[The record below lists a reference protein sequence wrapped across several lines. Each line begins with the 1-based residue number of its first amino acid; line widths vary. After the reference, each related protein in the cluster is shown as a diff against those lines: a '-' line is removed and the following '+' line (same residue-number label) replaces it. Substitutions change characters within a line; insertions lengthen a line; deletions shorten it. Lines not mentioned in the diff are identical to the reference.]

1 MGESKVQKEFKTSTF
16 ACTQYYMLMT
26 TLSLRNSILS
36 LMLIGGMAVS
46 VNSFAQGRRGGFGGT
61 RQSPSVQQSRT
72 TATERRSN
80 ERATATQSRS
90 SYGRSSATQ
99 SRSSECSTVAPSR
112 TPQGYGRATTSRST
126 ERVTAQPRR
135 YNDVQT
141 GRVTPRSAERNT
153 NPQRYNTG
161 NNANQSVRQQNVGT
175 AERRP
180 GYGTATPQKH
190 SDYTTPQ
197 RYNTGNNA
205 NQSVRQQNVGTAQ
218 RRPGYGTT
226 TPQKRSDN
234 NAFQNG
240 VGNRFDETYRPEG
253 NNGRGDRPNGNNNGN
268 NGNHY
273 GNDRGDRPNGNY
285 GNHYSGHRDYGR
297 DYDGRRPGYHNPHH
311 SNPRGYDNQFNRRYH
326 DYYRHNSWSWSHPCR
341 PPYRPWRPTPWVVHR
356 PVVPAGW
363 VWYSSAPRIYRVLGI
378 QFGTVFS
385 VSINHLFTYGYNID
399 GYYDNVIYLRDVP
412 MLNYSWPNVMLN
424 YAPGGGLASAM
435 FSNSFAFRDL
445 AMYNRLYNTLCGT
458 YGSPVD
464 ARTTPYEGTVS
475 WWGGEG
481 QGYVTLTYYTDQ
493 NGRFYTNLTIGN

>member
-1 MGESKVQKEFKTSTF
+1 
-16 ACTQYYMLMT
+16 MT

-99 SRSSECSTVAPSR
+99 SRSSERSTVAPSR

-153 NPQRYNTG
+153 
-161 NNANQSVRQQNVGT
+161 
-175 AERRP
+175 
-180 GYGTATPQKH
+180 
-190 SDYTTPQ
+190 TPQ

-218 RRPGYGTT
+218 HRPGYGTT

-253 NNGRGDRPNGNNNGN
+253 NNGRDDRPNGN

-493 NGRFYTNLTIGN
+493 NGRFYTNLTIGD

>member
-46 VNSFAQGRRGGFGGT
+46 VNSFAQGRRGGFGGN
-61 RQSPSVQQSRT
+61 RQSPSVQQSRAT
-72 TATERRSN
+72 TSERRS
-80 ERATATQSRS
+80 TAPQSRS
-90 SYGRSSATQ
+90 SYGRSNVTQ
-99 SRSSECSTVAPSR
+99 GRSTA
-112 TPQGYGRATTSRST
+112 TPQRYERAASSSAGR
-126 ERVTAQPRR
+126 TA
-135 YNDVQT
+135 VQAQ
-141 GRVTPRSAERNT
+141 RATPRSAERTTTPSKRSDNT
-153 NPQRYNTG
+153 TPPRYNAGPTQDYRQ
-161 NNANQSVRQQNVGT
+161 QSVGTVQQ
-175 AERRP
+175 RP
-180 GYGTATPQKH
+180 GYGTVTP
-190 SDYTTPQ
+190 P
-197 RYNTGNNA
+197 
-205 NQSVRQQNVGTAQ
+205 
-218 RRPGYGTT
+218 
-226 TPQKRSDN
+226 KRSDN
-234 NAFQNG
+234 SGVQSG
-240 VGNRFDETYRPEG
+240 VGNRYNG
-253 NNGRGDRPNGNNNGN
+253 NHNRGDRPNGNNYGN

-285 GNHYSGHRDYGR
+285 GNNYSGHRDYGR

-326 DYYRHNSWSWSHPCR
+326 DYYRHNSWSWNHPCR

>member
-46 VNSFAQGRRGGFGGT
+46 VNSFAQGRRGGFGGN

-72 TATERRSN
+72 TTSEGRS
-80 ERATATQSRS
+80 TAPQSRS
-90 SYGRSSATQ
+90 SYGRSNVTQ
-99 SRSSECSTVAPSR
+99 GRSTA
-112 TPQGYGRATTSRST
+112 TPQRYERAASSSVGR
-126 ERVTAQPRR
+126 TA
-135 YNDVQT
+135 VQAQ
-141 GRVTPRSAERNT
+141 RATPRSAERTATPSKRSDNT
-153 NPQRYNTG
+153 TPPRYNAGPTQDYRQ
-161 NNANQSVRQQNVGT
+161 QSVGTVQQ
-175 AERRP
+175 RP
-180 GYGTATPQKH
+180 GYGAVTP
-190 SDYTTPQ
+190 P
-197 RYNTGNNA
+197 
-205 NQSVRQQNVGTAQ
+205 
-218 RRPGYGTT
+218 
-226 TPQKRSDN
+226 KRSDN
-234 NAFQNG
+234 SGVQSG
-240 VGNRFDETYRPEG
+240 VGNRYNG
-253 NNGRGDRPNGNNNGN
+253 NHNRGDRPNGNNNGN

-285 GNHYSGHRDYGR
+285 GNHFSGHRDYGR

-464 ARTTPYEGTVS
+464 ACTTPYEGTVS

>member
-1 MGESKVQKEFKTSTF
+1 
-16 ACTQYYMLMT
+16 MT

-61 RQSPSVQQSRT
+61 RQSPSVQQSRAT
-72 TATERRSN
+72 TSERRS
-80 ERATATQSRS
+80 TAPQSRS
-90 SYGRSSATQ
+90 SYGRSNVTQ
-99 SRSSECSTVAPSR
+99 GRSTA
-112 TPQGYGRATTSRST
+112 TPQRYERAASSSAGR
-126 ERVTAQPRR
+126 TA
-135 YNDVQT
+135 VQAQ
-141 GRVTPRSAERNT
+141 RATPRSAERTTTPSKRSDNT
-153 NPQRYNTG
+153 TPPRYNAGPTQDYRQ
-161 NNANQSVRQQNVGT
+161 QSVGTVQQ
-175 AERRP
+175 RP
-180 GYGTATPQKH
+180 GYGTVTP
-190 SDYTTPQ
+190 P
-197 RYNTGNNA
+197 
-205 NQSVRQQNVGTAQ
+205 
-218 RRPGYGTT
+218 
-226 TPQKRSDN
+226 KRSDN
-234 NAFQNG
+234 SGVQSG
-240 VGNRFDETYRPEG
+240 VGNRYNG
-253 NNGRGDRPNGNNNGN
+253 NHNRGDRPNGNNNGN

-326 DYYRHNSWSWSHPCR
+326 DYYRHNSWSWNHPCR

>member
-1 MGESKVQKEFKTSTF
+1 
-16 ACTQYYMLMT
+16 MT

-99 SRSSECSTVAPSR
+99 SRSSERSTVAPSR
-112 TPQGYGRATTSRST
+112 TPQGYGRTTTSRST

-153 NPQRYNTG
+153 
-161 NNANQSVRQQNVGT
+161 
-175 AERRP
+175 
-180 GYGTATPQKH
+180 
-190 SDYTTPQ
+190 TPQ
-197 RYNTGNNA
+197 RYSTGNNA

-273 GNDRGDRPNGNY
+273 GNDRGYRPNGNY

-311 SNPRGYDNQFNRRYH
+311 NNPRGYDNQFNRRYH

>member
-1 MGESKVQKEFKTSTF
+1 
-16 ACTQYYMLMT
+16 MT

-80 ERATATQSRS
+80 ERATATQNRS
-90 SYGRSSATQ
+90 SYGRSSVTQ
-99 SRSSECSTVAPSR
+99 GRSTA
-112 TPQGYGRATTSRST
+112 TPQRYERAASSSVGR
-126 ERVTAQPRR
+126 TA
-135 YNDVQT
+135 VQAQ
-141 GRVTPRSAERNT
+141 RATPRSAERTTTPSKRSDNT
-153 NPQRYNTG
+153 TPPRYNAGPTQDYRQ
-161 NNANQSVRQQNVGT
+161 QSVGTVRQ
-175 AERRP
+175 RP
-180 GYGTATPQKH
+180 GYGTATP
-190 SDYTTPQ
+190 P
-197 RYNTGNNA
+197 
-205 NQSVRQQNVGTAQ
+205 
-218 RRPGYGTT
+218 
-226 TPQKRSDN
+226 KRSDN
-234 NAFQNG
+234 SGVQSG
-240 VGNRFDETYRPEG
+240 VGNRYNG
-253 NNGRGDRPNGNNNGN
+253 NHNRGDRPNGNNNGN

-356 PVVPAGW
+356 PVVPVGW

>member
-1 MGESKVQKEFKTSTF
+1 
-16 ACTQYYMLMT
+16 MT

-46 VNSFAQGRRGGFGGT
+46 VNSFAQGRRGGFGGN
-61 RQSPSVQQSRT
+61 RQSPSVQQSRVT
-72 TATERRSN
+72 TSERCS
-80 ERATATQSRS
+80 TAPQSRS
-90 SYGRSSATQ
+90 SYGRPNVTQ
-99 SRSSECSTVAPSR
+99 GRSTA
-112 TPQGYGRATTSRST
+112 TPQRYERAASSSVGR
-126 ERVTAQPRR
+126 TA
-135 YNDVQT
+135 VQAQ
-141 GRVTPRSAERNT
+141 RATPRSAERTTTPSKRSDNT
-153 NPQRYNTG
+153 TPPRYNAGPTQDYRQ
-161 NNANQSVRQQNVGT
+161 QSVGTVQQ
-175 AERRP
+175 RP
-180 GYGTATPQKH
+180 GYGTVTP
-190 SDYTTPQ
+190 P
-197 RYNTGNNA
+197 
-205 NQSVRQQNVGTAQ
+205 
-218 RRPGYGTT
+218 
-226 TPQKRSDN
+226 KRSDN
-234 NAFQNG
+234 SGVQSG
-240 VGNRFDETYRPEG
+240 VGNRYNG
-253 NNGRGDRPNGNNNGN
+253 NHNRGDRPNGNNYGN

-285 GNHYSGHRDYGR
+285 GNNYSGHRDYGR

-363 VWYSSAPRIYRVLGI
+363 VWYSPAPRIYRVLGI

>member
-99 SRSSECSTVAPSR
+99 SRSSERSTVAPSR

-141 GRVTPRSAERNT
+141 RRVTPRSAERN
-153 NPQRYNTG
+153 
-161 NNANQSVRQQNVGT
+161 
-175 AERRP
+175 
-180 GYGTATPQKH
+180 
-190 SDYTTPQ
+190 TTPQ

-311 SNPRGYDNQFNRRYH
+311 NNPRGYDNQFNRRYH

-475 WWGGEG
+475 WWGGKG
-481 QGYVTLTYYTDQ
+481 QGYVTLTYYSDQ

>member
-36 LMLIGGMAVS
+36 LMLIVGMAVS

-61 RQSPSVQQSRT
+61 RQSPSVQQSRAT
-72 TATERRSN
+72 TSERRS
-80 ERATATQSRS
+80 TAPQSRS
-90 SYGRSSATQ
+90 SYGRSNVTQ
-99 SRSSECSTVAPSR
+99 GRSTA
-112 TPQGYGRATTSRST
+112 TPQRYERAASSSAGR
-126 ERVTAQPRR
+126 TA
-135 YNDVQT
+135 VQAQ
-141 GRVTPRSAERNT
+141 RATPRSAERTTTPSKRSDNT
-153 NPQRYNTG
+153 TPPRYNAGPT
-161 NNANQSVRQQNVGT
+161 QDYRQQNVGT
-175 AERRP
+175 VQQRP
-180 GYGTATPQKH
+180 GYGTATP
-190 SDYTTPQ
+190 P
-197 RYNTGNNA
+197 
-205 NQSVRQQNVGTAQ
+205 
-218 RRPGYGTT
+218 
-226 TPQKRSDN
+226 KRSDN
-234 NAFQNG
+234 SGFQSG
-240 VGNRFDETYRPEG
+240 VGNRYND
-253 NNGRGDRPNGNNNGN
+253 NHNRGDRPNGNNYGN

>member
-72 TATERRSN
+72 ATSERRS
-80 ERATATQSRS
+80 TAPQSRS
-90 SYGRSSATQ
+90 SYGRSNVTQ
-99 SRSSECSTVAPSR
+99 GRSTA
-112 TPQGYGRATTSRST
+112 TPQRYERAASSSVGR
-126 ERVTAQPRR
+126 TA
-135 YNDVQT
+135 VQAQ
-141 GRVTPRSAERNT
+141 RATPRSAERTTTPSKRSDNT
-153 NPQRYNTG
+153 TPPRYNAGPTQDYRQ
-161 NNANQSVRQQNVGT
+161 QSVGTVQQ
-175 AERRP
+175 RP
-180 GYGTATPQKH
+180 GYGTVTP
-190 SDYTTPQ
+190 P
-197 RYNTGNNA
+197 
-205 NQSVRQQNVGTAQ
+205 
-218 RRPGYGTT
+218 
-226 TPQKRSDN
+226 KRSDN
-234 NAFQNG
+234 SGVQSG
-240 VGNRFDETYRPEG
+240 VGNRYNG
-253 NNGRGDRPNGNNNGN
+253 NHNRGDRPNGNNYGN

>member
-1 MGESKVQKEFKTSTF
+1 
-16 ACTQYYMLMT
+16 MT

-46 VNSFAQGRRGGFGGT
+46 VNSFAQGRRGGFGST

-90 SYGRSSATQ
+90 SYDRSSATQ
-99 SRSSECSTVAPSR
+99 SRSSERSTVAPSR
-112 TPQGYGRATTSRST
+112 TPQGYGHATTSRST

-141 GRVTPRSAERNT
+141 RRVTPRSAERNT
-153 NPQRYNTG
+153 
-161 NNANQSVRQQNVGT
+161 
-175 AERRP
+175 
-180 GYGTATPQKH
+180 
-190 SDYTTPQ
+190 TPQ
-197 RYNTGNNA
+197 RYSTGNNA

-326 DYYRHNSWSWSHPCR
+326 DYYRHNSWSWNHPCR

>member
-1 MGESKVQKEFKTSTF
+1 
-16 ACTQYYMLMT
+16 MT
-26 TLSLRNSILS
+26 TLSLRNSIFS

-46 VNSFAQGRRGGFGGT
+46 VNSFAQGRRGGFGGN
-61 RQSPSVQQSRT
+61 RQSPSVQQSRAT
-72 TATERRSN
+72 TSERRS
-80 ERATATQSRS
+80 TAPQSRS
-90 SYGRSSATQ
+90 SYGRSNVTQ
-99 SRSSECSTVAPSR
+99 GRSTA
-112 TPQGYGRATTSRST
+112 TPQRYERAASSSVGR
-126 ERVTAQPRR
+126 TA
-135 YNDVQT
+135 VQAQ
-141 GRVTPRSAERNT
+141 RATPRSAERTTTPSKRSDNT
-153 NPQRYNTG
+153 TPPRYNAGPTQDYRQ
-161 NNANQSVRQQNVGT
+161 QSVGTVQQ
-175 AERRP
+175 RP
-180 GYGTATPQKH
+180 GYGTVTP
-190 SDYTTPQ
+190 P
-197 RYNTGNNA
+197 
-205 NQSVRQQNVGTAQ
+205 
-218 RRPGYGTT
+218 
-226 TPQKRSDN
+226 KRSDN
-234 NAFQNG
+234 SGVQSG
-240 VGNRFDETYRPEG
+240 VGNRYNG
-253 NNGRGDRPNGNNNGN
+253 NHNRGDRPNGNNYGN

>member
-1 MGESKVQKEFKTSTF
+1 
-16 ACTQYYMLMT
+16 MT

-61 RQSPSVQQSRT
+61 RQSPSVQQSRAT
-72 TATERRSN
+72 TSERRS
-80 ERATATQSRS
+80 TAPQSRS
-90 SYGRSSATQ
+90 SYGRSNVTQ
-99 SRSSECSTVAPSR
+99 GRSTA
-112 TPQGYGRATTSRST
+112 TPQRYERAASSS
-126 ERVTAQPRR
+126 
-135 YNDVQT
+135 T
-141 GRVTPRSAERNT
+141 GRTAVQAQRATPRSAERTTTPPKRSDNT
-153 NPQRYNTG
+153 TPPRYNAGPTQDYRQ
-161 NNANQSVRQQNVGT
+161 QSVGTVQQ
-175 AERRP
+175 RP
-180 GYGTATPQKH
+180 GYGTATP
-190 SDYTTPQ
+190 P
-197 RYNTGNNA
+197 
-205 NQSVRQQNVGTAQ
+205 
-218 RRPGYGTT
+218 
-226 TPQKRSDN
+226 KRSDN
-234 NAFQNG
+234 SGVQSG
-240 VGNRFDETYRPEG
+240 VGNRYNG
-253 NNGRGDRPNGNNNGN
+253 NHNRDDRPNGNNNGN

-285 GNHYSGHRDYGR
+285 GNNYSGHRDYGR
-297 DYDGRRPGYHNPHH
+297 DYDGRRPGFHNPHH

>member
-36 LMLIGGMAVS
+36 LMLIVGMAVS
-46 VNSFAQGRRGGFGGT
+46 VNSFAQGRRGGFGGN
-61 RQSPSVQQSRT
+61 RQSPSVQQSRAT
-72 TATERRSN
+72 TSERRS
-80 ERATATQSRS
+80 TAPQSRS
-90 SYGRSSATQ
+90 SYGRSNVTQ
-99 SRSSECSTVAPSR
+99 GRSTA
-112 TPQGYGRATTSRST
+112 TPQRYERAASSSAGR
-126 ERVTAQPRR
+126 TA
-135 YNDVQT
+135 VQAQ
-141 GRVTPRSAERNT
+141 RATPRSAERTTTPSKRSDNT
-153 NPQRYNTG
+153 TPPRYNAGPTQDYRQ
-161 NNANQSVRQQNVGT
+161 QSVGTVQQ
-175 AERRP
+175 RP
-180 GYGTATPQKH
+180 GYGTATP
-190 SDYTTPQ
+190 P
-197 RYNTGNNA
+197 
-205 NQSVRQQNVGTAQ
+205 
-218 RRPGYGTT
+218 
-226 TPQKRSDN
+226 KRSDN
-234 NAFQNG
+234 SGFQSG
-240 VGNRFDETYRPEG
+240 VGNRYND
-253 NNGRGDRPNGNNNGN
+253 NHNRGDRPNGNNYGN

>member
-99 SRSSECSTVAPSR
+99 SRSSERSTVAPSR

-141 GRVTPRSAERNT
+141 RRVTPRSAERNT
-153 NPQRYNTG
+153 
-161 NNANQSVRQQNVGT
+161 A
-175 AERRP
+175 
-180 GYGTATPQKH
+180 
-190 SDYTTPQ
+190 PQ

-253 NNGRGDRPNGNNNGN
+253 NNGRDDRPNGN

-493 NGRFYTNLTIGN
+493 NGRFYTNLTIGD

>member
-1 MGESKVQKEFKTSTF
+1 
-16 ACTQYYMLMT
+16 MT

-99 SRSSECSTVAPSR
+99 SRSSERSTVAPSR

-141 GRVTPRSAERNT
+141 RRVTPRSAERN
-153 NPQRYNTG
+153 
-161 NNANQSVRQQNVGT
+161 
-175 AERRP
+175 
-180 GYGTATPQKH
+180 
-190 SDYTTPQ
+190 TTPQ

-218 RRPGYGTT
+218 RRPGYGTN
-226 TPQKRSDN
+226 TPQKRSDYTTPQRYNTGN
-234 NAFQNG
+234 NANQSVRQQN
-240 VGNRFDETYRPEG
+240 VGTAQ
-253 NNGRGDRPNGNNNGN
+253 
-268 NGNHY
+268 
-273 GNDRGDRPNGNY
+273 
-285 GNHYSGHRDYGR
+285 
-297 DYDGRRPGYHNPHH
+297 RRPGYHNPHH

>member
-46 VNSFAQGRRGGFGGT
+46 VNSFAQGRRGGFGGN
-61 RQSPSVQQSRT
+61 RQSPSVQQSRAT
-72 TATERRSN
+72 NSERHSTAP
-80 ERATATQSRS
+80 QSRS
-90 SYGRSSATQ
+90 SYGRSNVTQ
-99 SRSSECSTVAPSR
+99 GRSTA
-112 TPQGYGRATTSRST
+112 TPQRYERAASSSAGR
-126 ERVTAQPRR
+126 TA
-135 YNDVQT
+135 VQAQ
-141 GRVTPRSAERNT
+141 RATPRSAERSTTPSKRSDNT
-153 NPQRYNTG
+153 TPPRYNAGPTQDYRQ
-161 NNANQSVRQQNVGT
+161 QSVGTVQQ
-175 AERRP
+175 RP
-180 GYGTATPQKH
+180 GYGTVTP
-190 SDYTTPQ
+190 P
-197 RYNTGNNA
+197 
-205 NQSVRQQNVGTAQ
+205 
-218 RRPGYGTT
+218 
-226 TPQKRSDN
+226 KRSDN
-234 NAFQNG
+234 SGVQSG
-240 VGNRFDETYRPEG
+240 VGNRYNG
-253 NNGRGDRPNGNNNGN
+253 NHNRGDRPNGNNYGN

>member
-36 LMLIGGMAVS
+36 LMLVGGMAVS
-46 VNSFAQGRRGGFGGT
+46 VNSFAQGRRGGFGGN
-61 RQSPSVQQSRT
+61 RQSPSVQQSRAT
-72 TATERRSN
+72 TSERRS
-80 ERATATQSRS
+80 TAPQSRS
-90 SYGRSSATQ
+90 SYGRSNVTQ
-99 SRSSECSTVAPSR
+99 GRSTA
-112 TPQGYGRATTSRST
+112 TPQRYERAASSS
-126 ERVTAQPRR
+126 
-135 YNDVQT
+135 T
-141 GRVTPRSAERNT
+141 GRTAVQAQRATPRSAERTTTPPKRSDNT
-153 NPQRYNTG
+153 TPPRYNAGPT
-161 NNANQSVRQQNVGT
+161 QDYRQQNVGT
-175 AERRP
+175 VRQRP
-180 GYGTATPQKH
+180 SYGTATP
-190 SDYTTPQ
+190 S
-197 RYNTGNNA
+197 
-205 NQSVRQQNVGTAQ
+205 
-218 RRPGYGTT
+218 
-226 TPQKRSDN
+226 KRSDN
-234 NAFQNG
+234 TTPPKRSDNSGVQSG
-240 VGNRFDETYRPEG
+240 VGNRYNG
-253 NNGRGDRPNGNNNGN
+253 NHNRGDRPNGNNYGN

-285 GNHYSGHRDYGR
+285 GNNYSGHRDYGR

-311 SNPRGYDNQFNRRYH
+311 NNPRGYDNQFNRRYH

>member
-1 MGESKVQKEFKTSTF
+1 MVKSKVQKEFKTSTF

-46 VNSFAQGRRGGFGGT
+46 VNSFAQGRRGGFGGN
-61 RQSPSVQQSRT
+61 RQSPSVQQSRVT
-72 TATERRSN
+72 TSERCS
-80 ERATATQSRS
+80 TAPQSRS
-90 SYGRSSATQ
+90 SYGRPNVTQ
-99 SRSSECSTVAPSR
+99 GRSTA
-112 TPQGYGRATTSRST
+112 TPQRYERAASSSVGR
-126 ERVTAQPRR
+126 TA
-135 YNDVQT
+135 VQAQ
-141 GRVTPRSAERNT
+141 RATPRSAERTTTPSKRSDNT
-153 NPQRYNTG
+153 TPPRYNAGPTQDYRQ
-161 NNANQSVRQQNVGT
+161 QSVGTVQQ
-175 AERRP
+175 RP
-180 GYGTATPQKH
+180 GYGTVTP
-190 SDYTTPQ
+190 P
-197 RYNTGNNA
+197 
-205 NQSVRQQNVGTAQ
+205 
-218 RRPGYGTT
+218 
-226 TPQKRSDN
+226 KRSDN
-234 NAFQNG
+234 SGVQSG
-240 VGNRFDETYRPEG
+240 VGNRYNG
-253 NNGRGDRPNGNNNGN
+253 NHNRGDRPNGNNYGN

-285 GNHYSGHRDYGR
+285 GNNYSGHRDYGR

-356 PVVPAGW
+356 PVVPVGW

>member
-61 RQSPSVQQSRT
+61 RQSPSVQQSRAT
-72 TATERRSN
+72 TSERRS
-80 ERATATQSRS
+80 TAPQSRS
-90 SYGRSSATQ
+90 SYGRSNVTQ
-99 SRSSECSTVAPSR
+99 GRSTA
-112 TPQGYGRATTSRST
+112 TPQRYERAASSSVGR
-126 ERVTAQPRR
+126 TA
-135 YNDVQT
+135 VQAQ
-141 GRVTPRSAERNT
+141 RATPRSAERTTTPSKRSDNT
-153 NPQRYNTG
+153 TPPRYNAGPTQDYRQ
-161 NNANQSVRQQNVGT
+161 QSVGTVQQ
-175 AERRP
+175 RP
-180 GYGTATPQKH
+180 GYGTVTP
-190 SDYTTPQ
+190 P
-197 RYNTGNNA
+197 
-205 NQSVRQQNVGTAQ
+205 
-218 RRPGYGTT
+218 
-226 TPQKRSDN
+226 KRSDN
-234 NAFQNG
+234 SGGQSG
-240 VGNRFDETYRPEG
+240 VGNRYNG
-253 NNGRGDRPNGNNNGN
+253 NHNRGDRPNGNNYGN

>member
-1 MGESKVQKEFKTSTF
+1 MGESKVQKKLKTSTF

-46 VNSFAQGRRGGFGGT
+46 VNSFAQGRRGGFGGN
-61 RQSPSVQQSRT
+61 RQSPSVQQSRA
-72 TATERRSN
+72 TASESRSY
-80 ERATATQSRS
+80 ERATATQSRSS

-99 SRSSECSTVAPSR
+99 SRSSERSTVAPSR

-135 YNDVQT
+135 YNDAQT
-141 GRVTPRSAERNT
+141 QRVTPRSAERNT
-153 NPQRYNTG
+153 
-161 NNANQSVRQQNVGT
+161 
-175 AERRP
+175 
-180 GYGTATPQKH
+180 
-190 SDYTTPQ
+190 TPQ
-197 RYNTGNNA
+197 RYSTGNNA

-268 NGNHY
+268 NRNHY

>member
-1 MGESKVQKEFKTSTF
+1 
-16 ACTQYYMLMT
+16 MT

-36 LMLIGGMAVS
+36 LMLIVGMAVS
-46 VNSFAQGRRGGFGGT
+46 VNSFAQGRRGGFGGN
-61 RQSPSVQQSRT
+61 RQSPSVQQSRAT
-72 TATERRSN
+72 TSERRS
-80 ERATATQSRS
+80 TAPQSRS
-90 SYGRSSATQ
+90 SYGRSNVTQ
-99 SRSSECSTVAPSR
+99 GRSTA
-112 TPQGYGRATTSRST
+112 TPQRYERAASSS
-126 ERVTAQPRR
+126 
-135 YNDVQT
+135 T
-141 GRVTPRSAERNT
+141 GRTAVQAQRATPRSAERTTTPSKRSDNT
-153 NPQRYNTG
+153 TPPRYNAGPT
-161 NNANQSVRQQNVGT
+161 QDYRQQNVGT
-175 AERRP
+175 VQQRP
-180 GYGTATPQKH
+180 GYGTATP
-190 SDYTTPQ
+190 P
-197 RYNTGNNA
+197 
-205 NQSVRQQNVGTAQ
+205 
-218 RRPGYGTT
+218 
-226 TPQKRSDN
+226 KRSDN
-234 NAFQNG
+234 SGVQSG
-240 VGNRFDETYRPEG
+240 VGNRHNG
-253 NNGRGDRPNGNNNGN
+253 NHNRDDRPNGNNYGN

>member
-1 MGESKVQKEFKTSTF
+1 
-16 ACTQYYMLMT
+16 MT

-36 LMLIGGMAVS
+36 LMLIGGMTVS
-46 VNSFAQGRRGGFGGT
+46 VNSFAQGRRGGFGGN
-61 RQSPSVQQSRT
+61 RQSPSVQHS
-72 TATERRSN
+72 ERRS
-80 ERATATQSRS
+80 TAPQSRS
-90 SYGRSSATQ
+90 SYGRSNVTQ
-99 SRSSECSTVAPSR
+99 GRSTA
-112 TPQGYGRATTSRST
+112 TPQRYERAASSSAGR
-126 ERVTAQPRR
+126 TA
-135 YNDVQT
+135 VQAQ
-141 GRVTPRSAERNT
+141 RATPRSAERTTTPSKRSDNT
-153 NPQRYNTG
+153 TPPRYNAGPT
-161 NNANQSVRQQNVGT
+161 QDYRQQNVGT
-175 AERRP
+175 VRQRP
-180 GYGTATPQKH
+180 GYGTATP
-190 SDYTTPQ
+190 P
-197 RYNTGNNA
+197 
-205 NQSVRQQNVGTAQ
+205 
-218 RRPGYGTT
+218 
-226 TPQKRSDN
+226 KRSDN
-234 NAFQNG
+234 SGFQSG
-240 VGNRFDETYRPEG
+240 VGNRYNDNHNRD
-253 NNGRGDRPNGNNNGN
+253 DRPNGNNYGN

>member
-61 RQSPSVQQSRT
+61 RQSPSVQQSRA
-72 TATERRSN
+72 TATERRS
-80 ERATATQSRS
+80 TAPQSRS
-90 SYGRSSATQ
+90 SYGRSNVTQ
-99 SRSSECSTVAPSR
+99 GRSTA
-112 TPQGYGRATTSRST
+112 TPQRYERAASSSAGR
-126 ERVTAQPRR
+126 TA
-135 YNDVQT
+135 VQAQ
-141 GRVTPRSAERNT
+141 RATPRSAERTTTPSKRSDNT
-153 NPQRYNTG
+153 TPPRYNAGPTQDYRQ
-161 NNANQSVRQQNVGT
+161 QSVGTVQQ
-175 AERRP
+175 RP
-180 GYGTATPQKH
+180 GYGTVTP
-190 SDYTTPQ
+190 P
-197 RYNTGNNA
+197 
-205 NQSVRQQNVGTAQ
+205 
-218 RRPGYGTT
+218 
-226 TPQKRSDN
+226 KRSDN
-234 NAFQNG
+234 SGVQSG
-240 VGNRFDETYRPEG
+240 VGNRYNG
-253 NNGRGDRPNGNNNGN
+253 NHNRGDRPNGNNNGN

-326 DYYRHNSWSWSHPCR
+326 DYYRHNSWSWNHPCR

>member
-1 MGESKVQKEFKTSTF
+1 M
-16 ACTQYYMLMT
+16 
-26 TLSLRNSILS
+26 
-36 LMLIGGMAVS
+36 
-46 VNSFAQGRRGGFGGT
+46 
-61 RQSPSVQQSRT
+61 
-72 TATERRSN
+72 
-80 ERATATQSRS
+80 
-90 SYGRSSATQ
+90 
-99 SRSSECSTVAPSR
+99 
-112 TPQGYGRATTSRST
+112 
-126 ERVTAQPRR
+126 TAQPRR

-153 NPQRYNTG
+153 
-161 NNANQSVRQQNVGT
+161 
-175 AERRP
+175 
-180 GYGTATPQKH
+180 
-190 SDYTTPQ
+190 TPQ
-197 RYNTGNNA
+197 RYSTGNNA

-311 SNPRGYDNQFNRRYH
+311 NNPRGYDNQFNRRYH

>member
-46 VNSFAQGRRGGFGGT
+46 VNSFAQGRRGGFGGN

-72 TATERRSN
+72 TATERRS
-80 ERATATQSRS
+80 TAPQSRS
-90 SYGRSSATQ
+90 SYGRSNVTQ
-99 SRSSECSTVAPSR
+99 GRSTA
-112 TPQGYGRATTSRST
+112 TPQRYERAASSSAGR
-126 ERVTAQPRR
+126 TA
-135 YNDVQT
+135 VQAQ
-141 GRVTPRSAERNT
+141 RATPRSAERTTTPSKRSDNT
-153 NPQRYNTG
+153 TPPRYNAGPTQDYRQ
-161 NNANQSVRQQNVGT
+161 QSVGTVQQ
-175 AERRP
+175 RP
-180 GYGTATPQKH
+180 GYGTVTP
-190 SDYTTPQ
+190 P
-197 RYNTGNNA
+197 
-205 NQSVRQQNVGTAQ
+205 
-218 RRPGYGTT
+218 
-226 TPQKRSDN
+226 KRSDN
-234 NAFQNG
+234 SGVQSG
-240 VGNRFDETYRPEG
+240 VGNRYNG
-253 NNGRGDRPNGNNNGN
+253 NHNRGDRPNGNNYGN

-285 GNHYSGHRDYGR
+285 GNNYSGHRDYGR

>member
-61 RQSPSVQQSRT
+61 RQSPSVLQSRT

-99 SRSSECSTVAPSR
+99 SRSSERSTVAPSR

-141 GRVTPRSAERNT
+141 RRVTPRSAERNT
-153 NPQRYNTG
+153 
-161 NNANQSVRQQNVGT
+161 
-175 AERRP
+175 
-180 GYGTATPQKH
+180 
-190 SDYTTPQ
+190 TPQ
-197 RYNTGNNA
+197 RYSTGNNA

-268 NGNHY
+268 NGNHHGNNGNHH

-311 SNPRGYDNQFNRRYH
+311 NNPRGYDNQFNRRYH

-412 MLNYSWPNVMLN
+412 MLNYNWPNVMLN

>member
-46 VNSFAQGRRGGFGGT
+46 VNTFAQGRRGGFGGT
-61 RQSPSVQQSRT
+61 RQSPSVQQSRA
-72 TATERRSN
+72 TASESRSY

-99 SRSSECSTVAPSR
+99 SRSSERSTVAPSR
-112 TPQGYGRATTSRST
+112 TPQGYGRASTSRST

-141 GRVTPRSAERNT
+141 RRVTPRSAERN
-153 NPQRYNTG
+153 
-161 NNANQSVRQQNVGT
+161 
-175 AERRP
+175 
-180 GYGTATPQKH
+180 
-190 SDYTTPQ
+190 TTPQ

-218 RRPGYGTT
+218 RRPGYGNT
-226 TPQKRSDN
+226 TPPKRSDN

-240 VGNRFDETYRPEG
+240 VGNRLDETYRPEG

-285 GNHYSGHRDYGR
+285 GNNYSGHRDYGR

-311 SNPRGYDNQFNRRYH
+311 NNPRGYDNQFNRRYH

-399 GYYDNVIYLRDVP
+399 GYCDNVIYLRDVP

-493 NGRFYTNLTIGN
+493 NGRFYTNLTIGD

>member
-61 RQSPSVQQSRT
+61 RQSPSVQQSRA
-72 TATERRSN
+72 TASERRS
-80 ERATATQSRS
+80 TAPQSRS
-90 SYGRSSATQ
+90 SYGRSNVTQ
-99 SRSSECSTVAPSR
+99 GRSTA
-112 TPQGYGRATTSRST
+112 TPQRYERAASSSAGR
-126 ERVTAQPRR
+126 TA
-135 YNDVQT
+135 VQAQ
-141 GRVTPRSAERNT
+141 RATPRSAERTTTPSKRSDNT
-153 NPQRYNTG
+153 TPPRYNAGPTQDYRQ
-161 NNANQSVRQQNVGT
+161 QSVGTVQQ
-175 AERRP
+175 RP
-180 GYGTATPQKH
+180 GYGTVTP
-190 SDYTTPQ
+190 P
-197 RYNTGNNA
+197 
-205 NQSVRQQNVGTAQ
+205 
-218 RRPGYGTT
+218 
-226 TPQKRSDN
+226 KRSDN
-234 NAFQNG
+234 SGVQSG
-240 VGNRFDETYRPEG
+240 VGNRYNG
-253 NNGRGDRPNGNNNGN
+253 NHNRGDRPNGNNNGN

-412 MLNYSWPNVMLN
+412 MLNNSWPNVMLN

>member
-1 MGESKVQKEFKTSTF
+1 
-16 ACTQYYMLMT
+16 MT

-46 VNSFAQGRRGGFGGT
+46 VNSFAQGRRGGFGGN
-61 RQSPSVQQSRT
+61 RQSPSVQQSRAT
-72 TATERRSN
+72 TSERRS
-80 ERATATQSRS
+80 TAPQSRS
-90 SYGRSSATQ
+90 SYGRSNVTQ
-99 SRSSECSTVAPSR
+99 GRSTA
-112 TPQGYGRATTSRST
+112 TPQRYERAASSS
-126 ERVTAQPRR
+126 
-135 YNDVQT
+135 T
-141 GRVTPRSAERNT
+141 GRTAVQAQRATPRSAERTTTPPKRSDNT
-153 NPQRYNTG
+153 TPPRYNAGPTQDYRQ
-161 NNANQSVRQQNVGT
+161 QSVGTVQQ
-175 AERRP
+175 RP
-180 GYGTATPQKH
+180 GYGTATP
-190 SDYTTPQ
+190 P
-197 RYNTGNNA
+197 
-205 NQSVRQQNVGTAQ
+205 
-218 RRPGYGTT
+218 
-226 TPQKRSDN
+226 KRSDN
-234 NAFQNG
+234 SGVQSG
-240 VGNRFDETYRPEG
+240 VGNRYNG
-253 NNGRGDRPNGNNNGN
+253 NHNRGDRPNGNNYGN

-285 GNHYSGHRDYGR
+285 GNNYSGHRDYGR

-311 SNPRGYDNQFNRRYH
+311 NNPRGYDNQFNRRYH

-399 GYYDNVIYLRDVP
+399 GYCDNVIYLRDVP

-493 NGRFYTNLTIGN
+493 NGRFYTNLTIGD

>member
-1 MGESKVQKEFKTSTF
+1 
-16 ACTQYYMLMT
+16 MT

-46 VNSFAQGRRGGFGGT
+46 VNSFAQGRRGGFGGN
-61 RQSPSVQQSRT
+61 RQSPSVQQSR
-72 TATERRSN
+72 
-80 ERATATQSRS
+80 ATASESRSTAPQDRS
-90 SYGRSSATQ
+90 SYGRSNVTQ
-99 SRSSECSTVAPSR
+99 GRSTA
-112 TPQGYGRATTSRST
+112 TPQRYERAASSS
-126 ERVTAQPRR
+126 
-135 YNDVQT
+135 T
-141 GRVTPRSAERNT
+141 GRTAVQAQRATPRSAERTTTPPKRSDNT
-153 NPQRYNTG
+153 TPPRYNAGPT
-161 NNANQSVRQQNVGT
+161 QDYRQQNVGT
-175 AERRP
+175 VRQRP
-180 GYGTATPQKH
+180 GYGTATP
-190 SDYTTPQ
+190 P
-197 RYNTGNNA
+197 
-205 NQSVRQQNVGTAQ
+205 
-218 RRPGYGTT
+218 
-226 TPQKRSDN
+226 KRSDN
-234 NAFQNG
+234 SGAQSG
-240 VGNRFDETYRPEG
+240 VGNRYNG
-253 NNGRGDRPNGNNNGN
+253 NHNRDDRPNGNNYGN

-285 GNHYSGHRDYGR
+285 GNNYSGHRDYGR

-311 SNPRGYDNQFNRRYH
+311 NNPRGYDNQFNRRYH

>member
-1 MGESKVQKEFKTSTF
+1 
-16 ACTQYYMLMT
+16 MT

-46 VNSFAQGRRGGFGGT
+46 VNSFAQGRRGGFGGN
-61 RQSPSVQQSRT
+61 RQSPSVQQSRAT
-72 TATERRSN
+72 TSERRS
-80 ERATATQSRS
+80 TAPQSRS
-90 SYGRSSATQ
+90 SYGRSNVTQ
-99 SRSSECSTVAPSR
+99 GRSTA
-112 TPQGYGRATTSRST
+112 TPQRYERAASSSAGR
-126 ERVTAQPRR
+126 TA
-135 YNDVQT
+135 VQAQ
-141 GRVTPRSAERNT
+141 RATPRSAERTTTPSKRSDNT
-153 NPQRYNTG
+153 TPPRYNAGPTQDYRQ
-161 NNANQSVRQQNVGT
+161 QSVGTVQQ
-175 AERRP
+175 RP
-180 GYGTATPQKH
+180 GYGTATP
-190 SDYTTPQ
+190 P
-197 RYNTGNNA
+197 
-205 NQSVRQQNVGTAQ
+205 
-218 RRPGYGTT
+218 
-226 TPQKRSDN
+226 KRSDN
-234 NAFQNG
+234 SGVQSG
-240 VGNRFDETYRPEG
+240 VGNRYNG
-253 NNGRGDRPNGNNNGN
+253 NHNRDDRPNGNNYGN

-285 GNHYSGHRDYGR
+285 GNNYSGHRDYGR

-311 SNPRGYDNQFNRRYH
+311 NNPRGYDNQFNRRYH

-493 NGRFYTNLTIGN
+493 NGRFYTNLTIGD

>member
-46 VNSFAQGRRGGFGGT
+46 VNSFAQGRRGGFGGN
-61 RQSPSVQQSRT
+61 RQSPSVQQSRA
-72 TATERRSN
+72 TATERRS
-80 ERATATQSRS
+80 TAPQNRS
-90 SYGRSSATQ
+90 SYGRSNVTQ
-99 SRSSECSTVAPSR
+99 GRSTA
-112 TPQGYGRATTSRST
+112 TPQRYERAASSSAGR
-126 ERVTAQPRR
+126 TA
-135 YNDVQT
+135 VQAQ
-141 GRVTPRSAERNT
+141 RATPRSAERTTTPSKRSDNT
-153 NPQRYNTG
+153 TPPRYNAGPTQDYRQ
-161 NNANQSVRQQNVGT
+161 QSVGTVQQ
-175 AERRP
+175 RP
-180 GYGTATPQKH
+180 GYGTATP
-190 SDYTTPQ
+190 P
-197 RYNTGNNA
+197 
-205 NQSVRQQNVGTAQ
+205 
-218 RRPGYGTT
+218 
-226 TPQKRSDN
+226 KRSDN
-234 NAFQNG
+234 SGVQSG
-240 VGNRFDETYRPEG
+240 VGNRYNG
-253 NNGRGDRPNGNNNGN
+253 NHNRGDRPNGNNYGN

>member
-1 MGESKVQKEFKTSTF
+1 
-16 ACTQYYMLMT
+16 MT

-72 TATERRSN
+72 TVTERRSN

-90 SYGRSSATQ
+90 SYGRSGATQ
-99 SRSSECSTVAPSR
+99 SRSSERSTVAPSR

-141 GRVTPRSAERNT
+141 GRVTPRSAERN
-153 NPQRYNTG
+153 
-161 NNANQSVRQQNVGT
+161 
-175 AERRP
+175 
-180 GYGTATPQKH
+180 
-190 SDYTTPQ
+190 TTPQ

-273 GNDRGDRPNGNY
+273 GNDRDDRPNGNY

-311 SNPRGYDNQFNRRYH
+311 NNPRGYDNQFNRRYH

>member
-1 MGESKVQKEFKTSTF
+1 
-16 ACTQYYMLMT
+16 MT

-46 VNSFAQGRRGGFGGT
+46 VNSFAQGRRGGFGGN
-61 RQSPSVQQSRT
+61 RQSPSVQQSRAT
-72 TATERRSN
+72 TSERRS
-80 ERATATQSRS
+80 TAPQSRS
-90 SYGRSSATQ
+90 SYGRSNVTQ
-99 SRSSECSTVAPSR
+99 GRSTA
-112 TPQGYGRATTSRST
+112 TPQRYERAASSSVGR
-126 ERVTAQPRR
+126 TA
-135 YNDVQT
+135 VQAQ
-141 GRVTPRSAERNT
+141 RATPRSAERTTTPSKRSDNT
-153 NPQRYNTG
+153 TPPRYNAGPTQDYRQ
-161 NNANQSVRQQNVGT
+161 QSVGTVQQ
-175 AERRP
+175 RP
-180 GYGTATPQKH
+180 GYGTATP
-190 SDYTTPQ
+190 P
-197 RYNTGNNA
+197 
-205 NQSVRQQNVGTAQ
+205 
-218 RRPGYGTT
+218 
-226 TPQKRSDN
+226 KRSDN
-234 NAFQNG
+234 SGFQSG
-240 VGNRFDETYRPEG
+240 VGNRYND
-253 NNGRGDRPNGNNNGN
+253 NHNRGDRPNGNNYGN

-326 DYYRHNSWSWSHPCR
+326 DYYRHNSWSWNHPCR

-493 NGRFYTNLTIGN
+493 NGRFYTNLTIGD

>member
-1 MGESKVQKEFKTSTF
+1 
-16 ACTQYYMLMT
+16 MT

-99 SRSSECSTVAPSR
+99 SRSSERSTVVPSR

-141 GRVTPRSAERNT
+141 GRVTPRSAERN
-153 NPQRYNTG
+153 
-161 NNANQSVRQQNVGT
+161 
-175 AERRP
+175 
-180 GYGTATPQKH
+180 
-190 SDYTTPQ
+190 TTPQ

-311 SNPRGYDNQFNRRYH
+311 NNPRGYDNQFNRRYH

-458 YGSPVD
+458 
-464 ARTTPYEGTVS
+464 
-475 WWGGEG
+475 
-481 QGYVTLTYYTDQ
+481 
-493 NGRFYTNLTIGN
+493 

>member
-1 MGESKVQKEFKTSTF
+1 MGESKVQKKFKTSTF

-99 SRSSECSTVAPSR
+99 SRSSERSTVAPSR

-153 NPQRYNTG
+153 
-161 NNANQSVRQQNVGT
+161 
-175 AERRP
+175 
-180 GYGTATPQKH
+180 
-190 SDYTTPQ
+190 TPQ

-218 RRPGYGTT
+218 HRPGYGTT

-240 VGNRFDETYRPEG
+240 VGNRFDETCRPEG
-253 NNGRGDRPNGNNNGN
+253 NNGRDDRPNGN

-493 NGRFYTNLTIGN
+493 NGRFYTNLTIGD

>member
-1 MGESKVQKEFKTSTF
+1 
-16 ACTQYYMLMT
+16 MT

-61 RQSPSVQQSRT
+61 RQSPSVQQSRAT
-72 TATERRSN
+72 TSERRS
-80 ERATATQSRS
+80 TAPQSRS
-90 SYGRSSATQ
+90 SYGRSNVTQ
-99 SRSSECSTVAPSR
+99 GRSTA
-112 TPQGYGRATTSRST
+112 TPQRYERAASSSAGR
-126 ERVTAQPRR
+126 TA
-135 YNDVQT
+135 VQAQ
-141 GRVTPRSAERNT
+141 RATPRSAERTTTPSKRSDNT
-153 NPQRYNTG
+153 TPPRYNAGPTQDYRQ
-161 NNANQSVRQQNVGT
+161 QSVGTMQQ
-175 AERRP
+175 RP
-180 GYGTATPQKH
+180 GYGTATP
-190 SDYTTPQ
+190 P
-197 RYNTGNNA
+197 
-205 NQSVRQQNVGTAQ
+205 
-218 RRPGYGTT
+218 
-226 TPQKRSDN
+226 KRSDN
-234 NAFQNG
+234 SGFQSG
-240 VGNRFDETYRPEG
+240 VGNRYNDNHNRD
-253 NNGRGDRPNGNNNGN
+253 DRPNGNNYGN

-493 NGRFYTNLTIGN
+493 NGRFYTNLTIGD

>member
-1 MGESKVQKEFKTSTF
+1 
-16 ACTQYYMLMT
+16 MT

-99 SRSSECSTVAPSR
+99 SRSSERSTVAPSR

-135 YNDVQT
+135 YNGVQT
-141 GRVTPRSAERNT
+141 GRVTPRSVERN
-153 NPQRYNTG
+153 
-161 NNANQSVRQQNVGT
+161 
-175 AERRP
+175 
-180 GYGTATPQKH
+180 
-190 SDYTTPQ
+190 TTPQ

-273 GNDRGDRPNGNY
+273 GNDRDDRPNGNY
-285 GNHYSGHRDYGR
+285 GNHYSGHRDYGK